1 MIRRRDIAAAVLVA
15 VSVPAGLLAD
25 LTRARADKNL
35 DRRTRLAM
43 ENGMLQIRLASQAD
57 RAGDWAKAKAALT
70 EVGES
75 VDLAYA
81 SQKETGRNPR
91 SSRQFKDLEVRL
103 RRLLKSLEDFVR
115 TLAFDQREEMA
126 PLVEHI
132 HSVHDEVLESVMTPK
147 KR

>member
-1 MIRRRDIAAAVLVA
+1 MIRRRDIAAAVFIAVA
-15 VSVPAGLLAD
+15 VPAGLLAD
-25 LTRARADKNL
+25 LSKARAEKNL

-43 ENGMLQIRLASQAD
+43 ENTTVQLSLASQAD
-57 RAGDWAKAKAALT
+57 KAGDWAKGKAALA
-70 EVGES
+70 EIGES
-75 VDLAYA
+75 VDLAYT

-103 RRLLKSLEDFVR
+103 RKLLKSLEDFVR

-132 HSVHDEVLESVMTPK
+132 HSVHDEVIESVMTPK

>member
-15 VSVPAGLLAD
+15 FAVPTGLLAD
-25 LTRARADKNL
+25 LGKARAEKNL

-43 ENGMLQIRLASQAD
+43 ENTTVQLRLASQAD
-57 RAGDWAKAKAALT
+57 KAGDWTKAKAALT
-70 EVGES
+70 EIRES

-91 SSRQFKDLEVRL
+91 SARQYKDLEVRL

-147 KR
+147 KQ